1 MQDNQLTG
9 TWDASELN
17 VIIGV
22 IPLSGLSDGDSVTAR
37 RTTDFY
43 VSRAGMKGSVARAR
57 QTDKR
62 GQVEVHL
69 LQTSEANDLLSA
81 LCNLDSLTVDGKA
94 VFPITI
100 ADLSGRTVISAGQ
113 AWLLNIGD
121 VSFNASAVNERVYT
135 FECADLRMV
144 LGGNNV

>member
-37 RTTDFY
+37 RSADFY
-43 VSRAGMKGSVARAR
+43 TSRAGMKGGVGRAR

-62 GQVEVHL
+62 GQIEIHL
-69 LQTSEANDLLSA
+69 LQTSDANDQLSA

-94 VFPITI
+94 LFPITI

-113 AWLLNIGD
+113 AWLMNIGD
-121 VSFNASAVNERVYT
+121 VSFNSAQVNERVYT
-135 FECADLRMV
+135 FECAALTMF